1 MAEAST
7 TPETEE
13 LTADLL
19 PERSSAPVL
28 YLVFCRGGRTSRLP
42 GSLLACAHRIPLRI
56 GTWTLGRTGNLPS
69 GGDAEVVAERLREDG
84 TLSGAHATLR
94 VLDKRSDGLAGPSLR
109 LRDGGRLGDGGW
121 RASRNH
127 TFVNGCR
134 LVDERELEDGDVLRL
149 GGSLFVLRLGRGG
162 EVETVAPEEL
172 GDSGVVGVSREIA
185 ALRARIAASAR
196 TARARKGSPPPSV
209 LLSGETGTG
218 KGEVAKAIARQ
229 LGGPLV
235 HVNCA
240 ALPTDL
246 LGAEL
251 FGVAA
256 GAATNVDARLGLLR
270 SADGGV
276 VFLDEIG
283 SLPLAQQGA
292 LLLFLDDGTV
302 LPVGARDAARR
313 AQVATTVI
321 AATNEDLGARV
332 RSGEFRRDLLER
344 FFMRLS
350 IPPLRERREDVLIL
364 ARGFGL
370 EATPEGLVLTAD
382 AAEALLLHGWAGN
395 VRELR
400 RVVAELADRRLGEI
414 DLGALPPAIHE
425 ELVRR
430 RRHEGPALPVP
441 ADPREPRQDPVERE
455 VPSAEALRGLL
466 ERHVG
471 NVSAIA
477 RESGWSRRQILRFLA
492 DHGLDAGAFRSS
504 DPS

>member
-1 MAEAST
+1 MAETST

-13 LTADLL
+13 LTADSL
-19 PERSSAPVL
+19 PVRSSVPVL
-28 YLVFCRGGRTSRLP
+28 YLVFCRGGRTSRMP
-42 GSLLACAHRIPLRI
+42 ESLLAGAYRIPLRT
-56 GTWTLGRTGNLPS
+56 GTWTLGRTGTLPA
-69 GGDAEVVAERLREDG
+69 GGDAETVAARLREDG

-109 LRDGGRLGDGGW
+109 LRDGGRQGDGGW
-121 RASRNH
+121 KASRNH

-134 LVDERELEDGDVLRL
+134 LVDERDLEDGDVLRL
-149 GGSLFVLRLGRGG
+149 GGSLFVLRLGAAG
-162 EVETVAPEEL
+162 EAESPAPEDA
-172 GDSGVVGVSREIA
+172 GDSGLAGVSPEIS
-185 ALRARIAASAR
+185 ALRARIAVWAR
-196 TARARKGSPPPSV
+196 SARARKGSPPPSV

-229 LGGPLV
+229 VGGPLV

-246 LGAEL
+246 LAAEL

-270 SADGGV
+270 AADGGV

-283 SLPLAQQGA
+283 SLPLDQQGA

-302 LPVGARDAARR
+302 LPVGSRDATRR
-313 AQVATTVI
+313 ARVATTVI

-332 RSGEFRRDLLER
+332 RSGGFRRDLLER
-344 FFMRLS
+344 FFIRLS
-350 IPPLRERREDVLIL
+350 IPPLRERKEDVLIL
-364 ARGFGL
+364 ARRFGL
-370 EATPEGLVLTAD
+370 EATSPGLALTAD
-382 AAEALLLHGWAGN
+382 AAEALLLHGWSGN

-400 RVVAELADRRLGEI
+400 RVAAELADTRPGEI

-425 ELVRR
+425 ELLRLRR
-430 RRHEGPALPVP
+430 NEGPDPPGA
-441 ADPREPRQDPVERE
+441 AAPREPRQDPVQRE
-455 VPSAEALRGLL
+455 VPSFEALRGLL
-466 ERHVG
+466 ERHAG

>member
-162 EVETVAPEEL
+162 EVEAVAPEEL
-172 GDSGVVGVSREIA
+172 GDSGFVGVSREIA

-196 TARARKGSPPPSV
+196 TARAPTVPP
-209 LLSGETGTG
+209 
-218 KGEVAKAIARQ
+218 
-229 LGGPLV
+229 
-235 HVNCA
+235 
-240 ALPTDL
+240 
-246 LGAEL
+246 
-251 FGVAA
+251 
-256 GAATNVDARLGLLR
+256 RLGLLR